1 MVSFTHRQNFCSQT
15 QLDDIA
21 HEQPRNTGQRARGC
35 ASRLGEYGGKLLTFS
50 EEEIA
55 RFLPENITR
64 TTKLQLDVCQLQ
76 FEEYLLNY
84 KHCQGT
90 DKFE

>member
-1 MVSFTHRQNFCSQT
+1 MSNRET
-15 QLDDIA
+15 L
-21 HEQPRNTGQRARGC
+21 GKGRARGC

-55 RFLPENITR
+55 RFLPENITT

-90 DKFE
+90 DKFDQDLFGVTNTTVIRSEESC

>member
-1 MVSFTHRQNFCSQT
+1 MSNRETLGAGLCEFSCF
-15 QLDDIA
+15 
-21 HEQPRNTGQRARGC
+21 G
-35 ASRLGEYGGKLLTFS
+35 RLGEYGGKLLTFS

-64 TTKLQLDVCQLQ
+64 TTKIQLDVCQLQ

-84 KHCQGT
+84 KHCQGP